1 VFNTAR
7 LQASAAKLL
16 MARAAFVALV
26 IVTLTLFTLQDDVQT
41 ARSVTFVGTRIRW
54 NIAREHTARLEP
66 WSLAPTPREP
76 GASRSLRLHTVAW
89 NSARLCGNIP
99 ARTVSRCRIIG
110 LNCRL
115 AKWHPACDALSTK
128 VIGEAMTRRKW
139 GNVDPV
145 KQKNVLSTTRAGAS
159 SSHTTSR

>member
-1 VFNTAR
+1 VAILTWAAFNTAR

-54 NIAREHTARLEP
+54 NIARGHTARLEP

-76 GASRSLRLHTVAW
+76 GASRSLRLTPW
-89 NSARLCGNIP
+89 RGILRDSAEISPRGLCP
-99 ARTVSRCRIIG
+99 A
-110 LNCRL
+110 
-115 AKWHPACDALSTK
+115 
-128 VIGEAMTRRKW
+128 
-139 GNVDPV
+139 
-145 KQKNVLSTTRAGAS
+145 AG
-159 SSHTTSR
+159 